1 MLGRLKKDA
10 FKPLGKLHV
19 KEFPSSTMSANDLR
33 SYLVKA
39 QDLLGY
45 KFENVFIDYLNIM
58 KNWRNPNTENLYMK
72 IKQISEDLRAVA
84 QEEQWAI
91 ISPTQTNK
99 TGWDT
104 SDLTISM
111 VSESGALLH
120 TVDGLFGIV
129 TNPEMKARGEY
140 YLKYLADRVSGLE
153 NTRKRFEFN
162 RQYARI
168 EEDVESQIED
178 MDFIA
183 GSIGGFRKKGTISDI
198 ATTISKNIQPQEV
211 NKEEIAK
218 VTRITGKGLFDE
230 KNENK

>member
-1 MLGRLKKDA
+1 
-10 FKPLGKLHV
+10 
-19 KEFPSSTMSANDLR
+19 
-33 SYLVKA
+33 
-39 QDLLGY
+39 
-45 KFENVFIDYLNIM
+45 
-58 KNWRNPNTENLYMK
+58 MK
-72 IKQISEDLRAVA
+72 IKQISEELRAVA